1 MFYLFLGL
9 TVFEI
14 NLLYKMSKACRM
26 LNLDEDGSSTPNT
39 AIIKL
44 GVWFFKLIF
53 LTLFLSL
60 LVGN

>member
-1 MFYLFLGL
+1 MFYIFLGL

-44 GVWFFKLIF
+44 GV
-53 LTLFLSL
+53 
-60 LVGN
+60 